1 VVKIKDMIQ
10 PKFIIFIIIIFAF
23 VFNICKLNGQTA
35 ADSISPTFPKV
46 LFVKKNNDV
55 LLYYDEHRKAYE
67 VPSNG
72 FIEGPMDFAKY
83 IDSLAKDLG
92 VDYDGFRLGGL
103 FTYIYPN
110 SYSTFIRPYFVV
122 SVIGN
127 KELNLKDPK
136 CKWFTLDYALKEIKY
151 PASRMIT
158 EKLLTD
164 SISVWMA
171 TFEEYG
177 YTNPVDERKIKFR
190 VLADFSRLNG
200 Q

>member
-1 VVKIKDMIQ
+1 M
-10 PKFIIFIIIIFAF
+10 
-23 VFNICKLNGQTA
+23 
-35 ADSISPTFPKV
+35 
-46 LFVKKNNDV
+46 
-55 LLYYDEHRKAYE
+55 
-67 VPSNG
+67 
-72 FIEGPMDFAKY
+72 
-83 IDSLAKDLG
+83 
-92 VDYDGFRLGGL
+92 
-103 FTYIYPN
+103 
-110 SYSTFIRPYFVV
+110 

-127 KELNLKDPK
+127 KKLNLKDSK
-136 CKWFTLDYALKEIKY
+136 CKWFNLNYALKEIKY